1 MIASLVA
8 ENLACVRGDRRVFVD
23 LDFQVAAGEALVVE
37 GANGAGKTSLLRLIA
52 GFLPPASGNIV
63 LNADGAQI
71 LEGEE
76 RGRHVGWFGH
86 QDGIKPQLSVGE
98 QLEFFAQLYG
108 ARTVI
113 PSALEQV
120 GLARQRQLPC
130 RYLSAGQK
138 KRLGLARLMLSGRSL
153 WLLDEP
159 GVGLDRASR
168 GRLEAAIAAH
178 REAGGICVVASHGD
192 VAVPHPLVLD
202 FGG

>member
-1 MIASLVA
+1 MIVSLTA
-8 ENLACVRGDRRVFVD
+8 EKLTCVRGERRVFAD
-23 LDFQVAAGEALVVE
+23 LDFQVTAGEALVVE

-52 GFLPPASGNIV
+52 GFLSPASGSIA
-63 LNADGAQI
+63 LNADGAAI

-76 RGRHVGWFGH
+76 RGRHVGWLGH

-138 KRLGLARLMLSGRSL
+138 KRLGLARLMLSGRGL

-159 GVGLDRASR
+159 FAALDTAGRALAAELMMAHCASGGIVVAATHDALGLVARSL
-168 GRLEAAIAAH
+168 RLEAA
-178 REAGGICVVASHGD
+178 
-192 VAVPHPLVLD
+192 
-202 FGG
+202 